1 MYIDEI
7 RETEKGYIFI
17 EEESG
22 TTHELEGLKKYIN
35 YDDVVELLQYE
46 TVEFLIDP
54 DDDGCFGFRI
64 LGDEERIYNFI
75 NGELK
80 LV

>member
-7 RETEKGYIFI
+7 RETEHGYIFV

-22 TTHELEGLKKYIN
+22 NTHELEGLKKYIN

-46 TVEFLIDP
+46 TVEFLIDE

>member
-7 RETEKGYIFI
+7 RETENGYIFI

-22 TTHELEGLKKYIN
+22 NTHELEGLKKYIN

-46 TVEFLIDP
+46 TVEFLIDE

-64 LGDEERIYNFI
+64 LGDEERIYNFV